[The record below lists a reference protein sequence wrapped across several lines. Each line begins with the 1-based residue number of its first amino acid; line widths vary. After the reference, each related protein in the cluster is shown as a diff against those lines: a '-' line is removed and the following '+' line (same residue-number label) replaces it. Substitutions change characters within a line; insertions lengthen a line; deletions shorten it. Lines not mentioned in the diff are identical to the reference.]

1 MRTHTHVEAPQL
13 FSLIF
18 MSQVTKDSS
27 LTDLQEKD
35 GKVQKK
41 NALEFGSLRSI
52 SSHLL
57 PWIWKVISD
66 NISLKT
72 NGL

>member
-1 MRTHTHVEAPQL
+1 MRTHTHIEAPQL

-18 MSQVTKDSS
+18 MSQVTNDRS
-27 LTDLQEKD
+27 LTDLREKN
-35 GKVQKK
+35 GTVQKI
-41 NALEFGSLRSI
+41 NTLEFGSLSSI
-52 SSHLL
+52 CSRLL
-57 PWIWKVISD
+57 LWIWKVISD